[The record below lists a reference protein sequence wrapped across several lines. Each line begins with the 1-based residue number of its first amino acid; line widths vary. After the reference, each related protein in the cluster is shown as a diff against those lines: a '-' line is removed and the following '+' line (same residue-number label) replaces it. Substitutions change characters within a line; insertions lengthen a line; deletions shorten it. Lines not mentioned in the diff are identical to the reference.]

1 MQKVFNELE
10 DVLKSQNHL
19 KSNFF
24 GSLNIKSWK
33 SFLAKFLV
41 LYFIIFAVF
50 PSVSSIDYSV
60 ISENIYPYTAM
71 IFFITPVIY
80 LFITLMMNTF
90 IALKNPSH
98 DFFKPIMND
107 ISLHASL
114 VNKFSTFQSYELS
127 QSIRRLNYD
136 IERTKGR
143 IGFLVGAIEKLGIIP
158 YCITLYF
165 AFSNFFD
172 KNEGSTI
179 YIYAL
184 AFLFGLYGGVI
195 VILKTIDKLEFFKVI
210 LIDANEVAE
219 QRASLEVEADNKK
232 A

>member
-1 MQKVFNELE
+1 MQKIFNELE

-33 SFLAKFLV
+33 LFLAKFLA
-41 LYFIIFAVF
+41 LYFLIFAAF
-50 PSVSSIDYSV
+50 PFVSRIDNSV
-60 ISENIYPYTAM
+60 ISENIYPYSAM

-80 LFITLMMNTF
+80 LFIKLMMNTC
-90 IALKNPSH
+90 ISLKNPSY
-98 DFFKPIMND
+98 DFFKPIMKD
-107 ISLHASL
+107 ISLHTSL
-114 VNKFSTFQSYELS
+114 VDKFSTFQSYELS
-127 QSIRRLNYD
+127 QSIRRLTYD

-143 IGFLVGAIEKLGIIP
+143 MGFLVGAIEKLGIIP

-165 AFSNFFD
+165 ALSNFLD

-195 VILKTIDKLEFFKVI
+195 VTLKIIDKLEFFKVI
-210 LIDANEVAE
+210 LIDANAIAE
-219 QRASLEVEADNKK
+219 LRESLEVEANNKQ